1 MTGETGGARRGHF
14 IGGTW
19 VESGGAERIDVINPS
34 SEEILDSIPGGTAND
49 VDQAVAAAH
58 KAFPEWSATSLERRA
73 EHLRAISRGLAARKM
88 EIGDLIAREM
98 GMPVKL
104 ARMIQAGLPPAHF
117 ENYAR
122 LLGTFPFAH
131 DEGPTRIVSEPVGVC
146 GLITPW
152 NFPLH
157 QIAGKVAPALAAG
170 CTVVLKPS
178 EVAPLNAIALAEI
191 VEASGLPAG
200 VFNLVHGRG
209 PVVGEAMASHPG
221 LDMISFTGSTRAGV
235 SVARAAAPS
244 VKRVTQELGGK
255 SANII
260 LDYEGLPQAV
270 RTGVT
275 DCFINS
281 GQACN
286 APTRMLVPA
295 SRHDEAV
302 EIAKR
307 VASEVRV
314 GDPFEIGVTMGPVV
328 SAAQFER
335 VQGYIKE
342 GIEEGAELVAGGPG
356 RPEGISK
363 GYFVRPTVFARVRNQ
378 MKIAREEIFGP
389 VLCVVP
395 YESEADAVRIANDS
409 DYGLAAYVSGPL
421 EAAREVAAR
430 LRVGQVTVN
439 RARYD
444 ATAPFGGFK
453 RSGNGREFGE
463 EGLREFLETKAVIG
477 FGGV

>member
-1 MTGETGGARRGHF
+1 MAST
-14 IGGTW
+14 
-19 VESGGAERIDVINPS
+19 GAERIDVVNPS
-34 SEEILDSIPGGTAND
+34 TEEVLGSVPRGTEQD
-49 VDQAVAAAH
+49 VDRAVAAARA
-58 KAFPEWSATSLERRA
+58 AFPEWSATSVERRV
-73 EHLRAISRGLAARKM
+73 EILRAIAKGLAARRV

-104 ARMIQAGLPPAHF
+104 ARMIQAGLPPTHF

-122 LLGTFPFAH
+122 LLAAFSFAQ
-131 DEGPTRIVSEPVGVC
+131 DEGSTRIVSEPVGAC

-178 EVAPLNAIALAEI
+178 EIAPLNAIAFAEVI
-191 VEASGLPAG
+191 AASGLPSG
-200 VFNLVHGRG
+200 VFNLVHGSG
-209 PVVGEAMASHPG
+209 PVVGEAMAGHPG
-221 LDMISFTGSTRAGV
+221 LDMISFTGSMRAGV

-260 LDYEGLPQAV
+260 LDYQDLPRAV
-270 RTGVT
+270 RAGVT
-275 DCFINS
+275 DCFLNS

-302 EIAKR
+302 EIAQR
-307 VASEVRV
+307 VVSEVRV

-335 VQGYIKE
+335 VQGFIKK

-356 RPEGISK
+356 RPEGNLK
-363 GYFVRPTVFARVRNQ
+363 GYFVRPTIFARVRNE
-378 MKIAREEIFGP
+378 MTIAREEIFGP
-389 VLCVVP
+389 VLCLLP
-395 YESEADAVRIANDS
+395 FEDEAEAVRVANDGE
-409 DYGLAAYVSGPL
+409 YGLAAYVSGPP
-421 EAAREVAAR
+421 EIAREIASR

-439 RARYD
+439 RARFD
-444 ATAPFGGFK
+444 AMAPFGGYK

-463 EGLREFLETKAVIG
+463 WGLREFLETKGIIG
-477 FGGV
+477 FGGA